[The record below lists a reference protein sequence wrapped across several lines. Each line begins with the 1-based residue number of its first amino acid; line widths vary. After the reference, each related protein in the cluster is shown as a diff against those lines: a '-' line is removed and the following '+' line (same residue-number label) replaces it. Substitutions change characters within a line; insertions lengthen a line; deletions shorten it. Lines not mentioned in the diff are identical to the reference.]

1 MYCFYLF
8 IYLHFLSEVN
18 LKEFFIYIKFNE
30 ERGREKHFEMSVL
43 VKYITYC
50 FKDSPFF
57 VINVYWEV
65 HGFSYNEIYLTV
77 YSVVI
82 SSKVH
87 DYLKSSS
94 WETRIAA
101 GQAVSAIARNVPKW
115 NKKIPI
121 KQG

>member
-1 MYCFYLF
+1 MFT
-8 IYLHFLSEVN
+8 E
-18 LKEFFIYIKFNE
+18 KF
-30 ERGREKHFEMSVL
+30 MASVIM
-43 VKYITYC
+43 K
-50 FKDSPFF
+50 
-57 VINVYWEV
+57 
-65 HGFSYNEIYLTV
+65 YLTV